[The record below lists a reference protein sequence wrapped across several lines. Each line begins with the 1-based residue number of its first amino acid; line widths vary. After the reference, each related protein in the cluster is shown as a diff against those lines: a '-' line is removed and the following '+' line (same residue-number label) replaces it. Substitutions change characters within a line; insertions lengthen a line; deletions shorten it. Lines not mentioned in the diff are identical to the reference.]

1 MCFVFL
7 SGRMFLCCPYAY
19 SALVSAHVC
28 ISQYIKCAYL
38 VHMLLLSV
46 FQSSTLLIS
55 CSGWALVD
63 LTVPRIQIAPYS
75 CVSLRHWGREETLN
89 HHPSPYIYIIYSS
102 HCHLSSIRLVREDH
116 LFVGNVIVSVHRS
129 AVMSYVCWWCTHMF
143 TPYKILKSKIYAQ

>member
-1 MCFVFL
+1 MRRTDTVIALNICALYGLGNWNWKDKGKKEQCALFFCQVAC
-7 SGRMFLCCPYAY
+7 FLCSPYAY

-89 HHPSPYIYIIYSS
+89 HHPSPYIYNLQLTLSFKFHQTRSRGSS
-102 HCHLSSIRLVREDH
+102 
-116 LFVGNVIVSVHRS
+116 
-129 AVMSYVCWWCTHMF
+129 VCW
-143 TPYKILKSKIYAQ
+143 